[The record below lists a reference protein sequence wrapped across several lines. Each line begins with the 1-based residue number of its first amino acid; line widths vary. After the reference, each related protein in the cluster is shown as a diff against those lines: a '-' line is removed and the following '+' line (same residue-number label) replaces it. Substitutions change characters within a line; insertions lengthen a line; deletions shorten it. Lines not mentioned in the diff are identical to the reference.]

1 MTPFEVERR
10 CYHDIIG
17 LYKDVRKMQIREGK
31 QRESVGN
38 VEKGIVRRPAGD
50 DWF

>member
-10 CYHDIIG
+10 CYHDIMG
-17 LYKDVRKMQIREGK
+17 LYKDVRTMQIRE
-31 QRESVGN
+31 QRQ
-38 VEKGIVRRPAGD
+38 EKEETTGRGIVRRPAGD